1 MYAKMNARISAMRF
15 LLLNYF
21 SAIFLIAFNWIYWR
35 RMVYAA
41 QEMHSKLANRLL
53 RYPMNFFDTT
63 PIGRILNRVS
73 RDVDTVDST
82 LPVHVKGVLVHSSTV
97 LVTIIVI
104 MSVSPI
110 TGAVLFPV
118 ILVYYFCQVTQQCY
132 WYVYVCACVHLYI
145 GMHVCECFSS
155 QALS

>member
-21 SAIFLIAFNWIYWR
+21 SAIFLVAFNWIYWR

-132 WYVYVCACVHLYI
+132 
-145 GMHVCECFSS
+145 
-155 QALS
+155 

>member
-1 MYAKMNARISAMRF
+1 MSMNAKMNARISAMRF

-21 SAIFLIAFNWIYWR
+21 SAIFLVAFNWIYWR

-82 LPVHVKGVLVHSSTV
+82 LPVHVRGMLVHSSTV

-104 MSVSPI
+104 MSVTPI

-118 ILVYYFCQVTQQCY
+118 ILVYFFCQVTHRLFFFFC
-132 WYVYVCACVHLYI
+132 
-145 GMHVCECFSS
+145 
-155 QALS
+155 